1 MRKLILAVL
10 LASVCAAPA
19 AALDF
24 TKPIVGLDG
33 KPMTQCPP
41 EKPACGETLTL
52 SQVATAALTLQPNV
66 QPNDKFKRYQLAQK
80 VYEAKDVSL
89 KAEEIA
95 LIKEA
100 VSATMT
106 AIVVGR
112 VFEAIDPT
120 ETK

>member
-1 MRKLILAVL
+1 M
-10 LASVCAAPA
+10 
-19 AALDF
+19 
-24 TKPIVGLDG
+24 
-33 KPMTQCPP
+33 
-41 EKPACGETLTL
+41 
-52 SQVATAALTLQPNV
+52 
-66 QPNDKFKRYQLAQK
+66 QPNDKFRRYQLAQK
-80 VYEAKDVSL
+80 IYEAKDVSL

-106 AIVVGR
+106 PVVVGR